1 MFSQKN
7 VLSSY
12 EDLFGTVRSK
22 VKWQNVNSKLFNKN
36 TTMKRQVILIGLI
49 AFFFIKNVSAQD
61 QPGID
66 LIARATVNVM
76 AFKFEKDE
84 LRNFIRY
91 DEEPIKYIHGNFS
104 GLNRKEC
111 LVICP
116 MMRQT
121 GTAGAYQNFVMLFY
135 KSVDGTWNK
144 GKFAVLEQQ
153 VDTMDLNNDKLPEL
167 ICKNGWMWNGESNE
181 KTTIYQ
187 LKGDAEKVLYSNES
201 EYRTMTMF
209 LKVGDE
215 AEKIYEISF
224 IDLNTDGIY
233 EIEEKL
239 ATGIVESIN
248 NYEPTL
254 YYKKTKKTLKL
265 INGKYQ

>member
-1 MFSQKN
+1 
-7 VLSSY
+7 
-12 EDLFGTVRSK
+12 
-22 VKWQNVNSKLFNKN
+22 
-36 TTMKRQVILIGLI
+36 MKRQVILIGLI

-167 ICKNGWMWNGESNE
+167 ICKNGGCGMANLMKKQPLSI
-181 KTTIYQ
+181 KVMQ
-187 LKGDAEKVLYSNES
+187 KVLFNES

-209 LKVGDE
+209 LKVG
-215 AEKIYEISF
+215 
-224 IDLNTDGIY
+224 
-233 EIEEKL
+233 
-239 ATGIVESIN
+239 
-248 NYEPTL
+248 
-254 YYKKTKKTLKL
+254 
-265 INGKYQ
+265 

>member
-91 DEEPIKYIHGNFS
+91 DE
-104 GLNRKEC
+104 
-111 LVICP
+111 
-116 MMRQT
+116 
-121 GTAGAYQNFVMLFY
+121 
-135 KSVDGTWNK
+135 
-144 GKFAVLEQQ
+144 
-153 VDTMDLNNDKLPEL
+153 
-167 ICKNGWMWNGESNE
+167 
-181 KTTIYQ
+181 
-187 LKGDAEKVLYSNES
+187 
-201 EYRTMTMF
+201 
-209 LKVGDE
+209 
-215 AEKIYEISF
+215 
-224 IDLNTDGIY
+224 
-233 EIEEKL
+233 
-239 ATGIVESIN
+239 
-248 NYEPTL
+248 
-254 YYKKTKKTLKL
+254 
-265 INGKYQ
+265 